1 MDTVSSSL
9 APEFLAPSSAS
20 RTPCARRKALR
31 LAHAQGGE
39 EQGQVFV
46 EWKKE
51 ERLEA
56 LCS

>member
-1 MDTVSSSL
+1 MDTGSSSL
-9 APEFLAPSSAS
+9 AHEFLALSAAS
-20 RTPCARRKALR
+20 QTPCARRKALR

-56 LCS
+56 LSS